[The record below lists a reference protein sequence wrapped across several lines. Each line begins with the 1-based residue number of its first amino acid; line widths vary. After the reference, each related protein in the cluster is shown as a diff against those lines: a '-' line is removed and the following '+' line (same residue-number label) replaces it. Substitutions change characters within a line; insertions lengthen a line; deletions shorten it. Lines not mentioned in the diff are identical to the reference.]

1 VYLASMKALD
11 RIPAALRGPYT
22 LAIVGLCLT
31 GWWVF
36 SASPFTE
43 RMPHAVPPL
52 SGVYA
57 DFFVEIDLGEPLSG
71 PWALHEVRA
80 TDNAITAHLTDGA
93 SIFDVYFTH
102 PDFDRRPGG
111 LRMTWFKRYIPRVP
125 DGDPADFRRAVHV
138 LSVALER
145 GSQKSRPWT
154 YARFP
159 ANLPPRA
166 YQGALLLL
174 LAALAVIARRRLK
187 VSRPRIGAALGFLAL
202 LSAGFAVRALLS
214 PLAPLHANQH
224 GLEELDQ
231 LVFPIESPYPSY
243 YGRAQNAL
251 EDLLLWLLPRS
262 TTALF
267 LSHAAL
273 GVLAAA
279 GAGLLAGSLVQSSLA
294 AWAATVAALFS
305 PHLIRL
311 STSESGFL
319 WVAVLLFPSLWGLVR
334 YARDGDRLGLLVGAT
349 GTLLLTHLHAITP
362 VFLALPAAAWLMAP
376 RGQRLTRFVSL
387 ALLTVGLGILLVPHL
402 TFLLKL
408 HQSRGS
414 GLMAEALPGLPLRLF
429 DTGSLVLNPASGPL
443 IVTISAAA
451 GFVLLWLK
459 RRDAAGLV
467 SLVSPLFLVIFVLQ
481 TCWTDMVR
489 YQAPLAAWIAVP
501 AGIGVGLGLPL
512 VRGVRWRAL
521 AWSLIVVI
529 GVSSTIPPWT
539 AHLRPD
545 VEALEYQFL
554 DEVIQDLP
562 QHGILVKVP
571 QGPGVSSYL
580 PRTLLLQRG
589 RSYRVIDVI
598 ALREL
603 IARDAID
610 QEPIYF
616 YRGLGHAWLEYL
628 AMEVGQEV
636 LEEDRDGAQEVLA
649 ATERTLRG
657 FRTESVAR
665 RRILRQVCPAAGYRM
680 DFNELPGP
688 YVNIEMV
695 RLIPE

>member
-1 VYLASMKALD
+1 MKALD
-11 RIPAALRGPYT
+11 RIPAVLRGPYA
-22 LAIVGLCLT
+22 LAVGALCLM
-31 GWWVF
+31 GWWIY

-57 DFFVEIDLGEPLSG
+57 DYFVEVELGEPLSG
-71 PWALHEVRA
+71 PWSLREVQA

-93 SIFDVYFTH
+93 AVFDVYFTH

-111 LRMTWFKRYIPRVP
+111 LRMTWFKRYVPRLP
-125 DGDPADFRRAVHV
+125 EDDPADFRRAVHV

-154 YARFP
+154 YAHFP

-174 LAALAVIARRRLK
+174 LAALAGIARRELK
-187 VSRPRIGAALGFLAL
+187 VSRPRIGAALGFAAL
-202 LSAGFAVRALLS
+202 LAAGFAVRALLS
-214 PLAPLHANQH
+214 PLAPLHANLH
-224 GLEELDQ
+224 GLEEIDQ

-262 TTALF
+262 TCSLF

-279 GAGLLAGSLVQSSLA
+279 GAGLLAGSLVRSSLA

-305 PHLIRL
+305 PHLVRL

-334 YARDGDRLGLLVGAT
+334 YARDGDRLGLLVGAA

-376 RGQRLTRFVSL
+376 RGHRLTRFASL
-387 ALLTVGLGILLVPHL
+387 ALLTVGLGVLLVPHL
-402 TFLLKL
+402 AFLLKL

-429 DTGSLVLNPASGPL
+429 DTGSLVVNPSTGPL
-443 IVTISAAA
+443 VITLSAVA
-451 GFVLLWLK
+451 GLVLLWWR
-459 RRDAAGLV
+459 RRDAAALV
-467 SLVSPLFLVIFVLQ
+467 SLVSPLFLVIFILQ

-489 YQAPLAAWIAVP
+489 YQAPLAAWITVP
-501 AGIGVGLGLPL
+501 AGIGVGLGMPL
-512 VRGVRWRAL
+512 IRGLRWRAL
-521 AWSLIVVI
+521 AWSLIIIVGI
-529 GVSSTIPPWT
+529 GSTIRPWT

-545 VEALEYQFL
+545 VEALEYLFL
-554 DEVIQDLP
+554 EEVIEDLP

-571 QGPGVSSYL
+571 QGPGISSYL
-580 PRTLLLQRG
+580 PKTLLLQEG
-589 RSYRVIDVI
+589 RSYRVVDAI

-603 IARDAID
+603 VARDVIGD
-610 QEPIYF
+610 EPIYF
-616 YRGLGHAWLEYL
+616 YRGLGYRWLEYL

-636 LEEDRDGAQEVLA
+636 VEEDREGAEEVLA
-649 ATERTLRG
+649 ATARALRG
-657 FRTESVAR
+657 FDVEVVKSR
-665 RRILRQVCPAAGYRM
+665 RLVRQVCPAAGYRM

-688 YVNIEMV
+688 YVDIELL

>member
-1 VYLASMKALD
+1 M
-11 RIPAALRGPYT
+11 
-22 LAIVGLCLT
+22 
-31 GWWVF
+31 GWWIY

-57 DFFVEIDLGEPLSG
+57 DYFVEVELGEPLSG
-71 PWALHEVRA
+71 PWSLREVQA

-93 SIFDVYFTH
+93 AVFDVYFTH

-111 LRMTWFKRYIPRVP
+111 LRMTWFKRYVPRLP
-125 DGDPADFRRAVHV
+125 EDDPADFRRAVHV

-154 YARFP
+154 YAHFP

-174 LAALAVIARRRLK
+174 LAALAGIARRELK
-187 VSRPRIGAALGFLAL
+187 VSRPRIGAALGFAAL
-202 LSAGFAVRALLS
+202 LAAGFAVRALLS
-214 PLAPLHANQH
+214 PLAPLHANLH
-224 GLEELDQ
+224 GLEEIDQ

-262 TTALF
+262 TCSLF

-279 GAGLLAGSLVQSSLA
+279 GAGLLAGSLVRSSLA

-305 PHLIRL
+305 PHLVRL
-311 STSESGFL
+311 STSESGVL

-334 YARDGDRLGLLVGAT
+334 YARDGDRLGLLVGAA

-376 RGQRLTRFVSL
+376 RGHRLTRFASL
-387 ALLTVGLGILLVPHL
+387 ALLTVGLGVLLVPHL
-402 TFLLKL
+402 AFLLKL

-429 DTGSLVLNPASGPL
+429 DTGSLVVNPSTGPL
-443 IVTISAAA
+443 VITLSAVA
-451 GFVLLWLK
+451 GLVLLWWR
-459 RRDAAGLV
+459 RRDAAALV
-467 SLVSPLFLVIFVLQ
+467 SLVSPLFLVIFILQ

-489 YQAPLAAWIAVP
+489 YQAPLAAWITVP
-501 AGIGVGLGLPL
+501 AGIGVGLGMPL
-512 VRGVRWRAL
+512 IRGLRWRAL
-521 AWSLIVVI
+521 AWSLIIIVGI
-529 GVSSTIPPWT
+529 GSTIRPWT

-545 VEALEYQFL
+545 VEALEYLFL
-554 DEVIQDLP
+554 EEVIEDLP

-571 QGPGVSSYL
+571 QGPGISSYL
-580 PRTLLLQRG
+580 PKTLLLQEG
-589 RSYRVIDVI
+589 RSYRVVDAI

-603 IARDAID
+603 VARDVIGD
-610 QEPIYF
+610 EPIYF
-616 YRGLGHAWLEYL
+616 YRGLGYRWLEYL

-636 LEEDRDGAQEVLA
+636 VEEDREGAEEVLA
-649 ATERTLRG
+649 ATARALRG
-657 FRTESVAR
+657 FDVEVVKSR
-665 RRILRQVCPAAGYRM
+665 RLVRQVCPAAGYRM

-688 YVNIEMV
+688 YVDIELL

>member
-1 VYLASMKALD
+1 M
-11 RIPAALRGPYT
+11 
-22 LAIVGLCLT
+22 
-31 GWWVF
+31 GWWIY

-57 DFFVEIDLGEPLSG
+57 DYFVEVELGEPLSG
-71 PWALHEVRA
+71 PWSLREVQA

-93 SIFDVYFTH
+93 AVFDVYFTH

-111 LRMTWFKRYIPRVP
+111 LRMTWFKRYVPRLP
-125 DGDPADFRRAVHV
+125 EDDPADFRRAVHV

-154 YARFP
+154 YAHFP

-174 LAALAVIARRRLK
+174 LAALAGIARRELK
-187 VSRPRIGAALGFLAL
+187 VSRPRIGAALGFAAL
-202 LSAGFAVRALLS
+202 LAAGFAVRALLS
-214 PLAPLHANQH
+214 PLAPLHANLH
-224 GLEELDQ
+224 GLEEIDQ

-262 TTALF
+262 TCSLF

-279 GAGLLAGSLVQSSLA
+279 GAGLLAGSLVRSSLA

-305 PHLIRL
+305 PHLVRL
-311 STSESGFL
+311 STSESGVL

-334 YARDGDRLGLLVGAT
+334 YARDGDRLGLLVGAA

-376 RGQRLTRFVSL
+376 RGHRLTRFASL
-387 ALLTVGLGILLVPHL
+387 ALLTVGLGVLLVPHL
-402 TFLLKL
+402 AFLLKL

-429 DTGSLVLNPASGPL
+429 DTGSLVVNPSTGPL
-443 IVTISAAA
+443 VITLSAVA
-451 GFVLLWLK
+451 GLVLLWWR
-459 RRDAAGLV
+459 RRDAAALV
-467 SLVSPLFLVIFVLQ
+467 SLVSPLFLVIFILQ

-489 YQAPLAAWIAVP
+489 YQAPLAAWITVP
-501 AGIGVGLGLPL
+501 AGIGVGLGIPL
-512 VRGVRWRAL
+512 IRGLRWTAL
-521 AWSLIVVI
+521 AWSLIIIVGI
-529 GVSSTIPPWT
+529 GSTIRPWT

-545 VEALEYQFL
+545 VEALEYLFL
-554 DEVIQDLP
+554 EEVIEDLP

-571 QGPGVSSYL
+571 QGPGISSYL
-580 PRTLLLQRG
+580 PKTLLLQEG
-589 RSYRVIDVI
+589 RSYRVVDAI

-603 IARDAID
+603 VARDVIGD
-610 QEPIYF
+610 EPIYF
-616 YRGLGHAWLEYL
+616 YRGLGYRWLEYL

-636 LEEDRDGAQEVLA
+636 VEEDREGAEEVLA
-649 ATERTLRG
+649 ATARALRG
-657 FRTESVAR
+657 FDVEVVKSR
-665 RRILRQVCPAAGYRM
+665 RLVRQVCPAAGYRM

-688 YVNIEMV
+688 YVDIELL